1 MDLLQSGLVEFLSC
15 SYSGTKKKGMFRP
28 GAFAVESRG
37 L

>member
-1 MDLLQSGLVEFLSC
+1 MNLLQSGHVEFLSC

-28 GAFAVESRG
+28 GAFAAEPGG